1 MLQYPSCR
9 TGRYARTTFYQFR
22 WFYPKVALFMR
33 TVAIWILNTNIGF
46 RPGVSTFTLVLQSKF
61 KVIFVGWVPELRIE
75 INFRPDNGQSAD
87 ILKKTSIAPTKW
99 ATIVSSLN
107 NAKGHNYM
115 HIILMLMT
123 YNQFAYVHHMSLD
136 SIVVQ
141 CRSLLRSDQEIL
153 MIKLFF
159 LCLMSNCST
168 PHCIFL
174 KNSASCASSFTRK
187 ENISHSKINLKQNH
201 VNGSQYYW

>member
-46 RPGVSTFTLVLQSKF
+46 RPGVSTFTLVLQRKF

-75 INFRPDNGQSAD
+75 INFRSDNGQYAN
-87 ILKKTSIAPTKW
+87 ILKKASIAPTKW
-99 ATIVSSLN
+99 ATIISSLSKYSKECLQEN
-107 NAKGHNYM
+107 RSVLLWMLNTNGHNYM

-123 YNQFAYVHHMSLD
+123 YNQF
-136 SIVVQ
+136 
-141 CRSLLRSDQEIL
+141 LLPMCIIWVWIQLSYNVDHYSEV
-153 MIKLFF
+153 IK
-159 LCLMSNCST
+159 
-168 PHCIFL
+168 
-174 KNSASCASSFTRK
+174 K
-187 ENISHSKINLKQNH
+187 
-201 VNGSQYYW
+201 Y